1 MNTNEVEPITEREM
15 RALLA
20 RVDDMEAKLDGF
32 QKLSPEELSFVRA
45 MASLKTAG
53 KLLVVLLAGV
63 TVMAVAVGHMKNS
76 LKSWL
81 T

>member
-15 RALLA
+15 QALLS
-20 RVDDMEAKLDGF
+20 RVDAMEAKLEGF
-32 QKLSPEELSFVRA
+32 QKLSPDEMIFVRT

-63 TVMAVAVGHMKNS
+63 TVVVVALGHVKNS